1 MKIEQPN
8 SGLNFRILK
17 FKQVCFISCSI
28 VACYKFM
35 CALCTFE
42 LVMIAI
48 AILTV
53 LYYFLPSLFSFEIFL
68 VVYSKRIL
76 HKYIVNKY
84 TWNKK
89 LLPDIRSFRN
99 VFRNTANSIENSKI
113 KIETKSRKKYYLLKE
128 GKKHIDV
135 TYIVHI
141 EFQWRWKCT
150 R

>member
-1 MKIEQPN
+1 MEQPN

-28 VACYKFM
+28 SACYKFM

-53 LYYFLPSLFSFEIFL
+53 LYYFLPLLLPFEIFL

-99 VFRNTANSIENSKI
+99 VLGNTANSIENSKI
-113 KIETKSRKKYYLLKE
+113 KIETKSRQRKNTICWRRKKNILMLL
-128 GKKHIDV
+128 
-135 TYIVHI
+135 YIVHI
-141 EFQWRWKCT
+141 EYQWRWKCT